1 MKNIIKSQSST
12 ANKYAL
18 ITAEFQL
25 SQSKYYQDA
34 PPAAQYLHT
43 GQSYCKKPRVQN
55 LRRRKNKT
63 EKAWEKLS
71 INLCHSSGGPE

>member
-12 ANKYAL
+12 SNKYAL

-34 PPAAQYLHT
+34 PPAAHLYT
-43 GQSYCKKPRVQN
+43 GQSYCKKPGVKN
-55 LRRRKNKT
+55 LKRGKKT
-63 EKAWEKLS
+63 EKALE
-71 INLCHSSGGPE
+71 NEA